1 MIEFFIPSIGR
12 VRGASVLALIGPL
25 VIGSPSIA
33 LTLNCV
39 EVSSSGRTDCTDAGG
54 AASTCASVTC
64 PGGSTL
70 TGGGGACEA
79 GASKIKS
86 LFPVVRTGTV
96 SIMCEKQG
104 VDPEAD
110 AICCRLQ

>member
-1 MIEFFIPSIGR
+1 MIELFIPSIGR
-12 VRGASVLALIGPL
+12 VRGAGALALIGL
-25 VIGSPSIA
+25 LLICSPSIA